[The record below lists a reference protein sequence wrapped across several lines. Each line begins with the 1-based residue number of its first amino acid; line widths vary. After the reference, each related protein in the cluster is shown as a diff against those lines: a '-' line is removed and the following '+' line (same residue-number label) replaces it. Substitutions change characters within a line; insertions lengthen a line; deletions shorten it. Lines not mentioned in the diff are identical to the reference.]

1 MHENTTT
8 EKQTTEL
15 LGQRTMNTEIT
26 DCLENDVNRNNQR
39 KLTPKLRVEK
49 AGQCIIY
56 NYQKIQEL
64 EAPETSRIRG

>member
-1 MHENTTT
+1 MMSI
-8 EKQTTEL
+8 
-15 LGQRTMNTEIT
+15 GV
-26 DCLENDVNRNNQR
+26 DQR

-49 AGQCIIY
+49 AGQSSIY